1 MNRLFRILVACCAT
15 SLPLSAVEQVF
26 DIPHELTSKVW
37 RASWIAP
44 ADTPPNDYGVYAFRK
59 SFELAE
65 KPPRFVIHL
74 TADNRYRLFVNGE
87 PVTIGPARG
96 DLMHW
101 CYESI
106 DIASL
111 LKAGGNVIAVQVWN
125 FGIYAP
131 HAQFSRRTGLLI
143 QGDGTPESVVD
154 TNATWQVK
162 QDQSFSPVPLDMAKL
177 GTFITSGH
185 GNRIDASKAIKGWQQ
200 ENHDSSGWSKVELV
214 SPGFPWGTG
223 TQGDWLL
230 VPRMI
235 PLMEDSPQTFAA
247 VRRADGVNV
256 SPGFIHG
263 TAPIVI
269 APREKA
275 SLLLDQGKLTTA
287 YPELLVSGGKGAKL
301 RITYAESLY
310 KAEKGGDKG
319 NRDEIEGKVIRG
331 LVDEFLPDGQGEF
344 LFRPLRFR
352 TFRYVQLEIE
362 TGGEPL
368 RILCYS
374 SRFTAYPLELKA
386 TFETGEQRLD
396 RIWQAGWHTQ
406 RLCAN
411 DIFYDCPY
419 YEQMMY
425 VGDTRIQA
433 LITRYM
439 SGDDRLMRRAID
451 LFDGSR
457 VPEGLTQSS
466 YPSRVPQFIPPYSL
480 SWIQMLNDY
489 LLVNG
494 NESYVRGKLNAVRS
508 ILDWYQNQT
517 DPATGLYAAKSWWN
531 FVDWPNEWPWDDAT
545 RIGGVPSR
553 DKDGVSSILNL
564 QWVLALRDAATL
576 YRHFD
581 RKSDAD
587 QADKTADHVLHQVF
601 QRCWDPQ
608 RGLLADSSERN
619 TFSQHANV
627 LLVLADPGGQ
637 LGYAPRKLM
646 ETVLIDSSLIQCT
659 MYFRFYLNEALLAAG
674 MGDRYLDQL
683 QQWETMLAQGL
694 TTFAERPD
702 PTRSDC
708 HGWSASPNYHFLR
721 IVCGIQ
727 PTAPGFSKVRIEPNL
742 GKLREVTASMPHPLG
757 PICVKFKR
765 SENAEIYGWAE
776 LPPGLNGE
784 LKVNGRTHQLTG
796 GSRFELP

>member
-1 MNRLFRILVACCAT
+1 MKSILCILIACGAFI
-15 SLPLSAVEQVF
+15 SPVSAVEQVF
-26 DIPHELTSKVW
+26 DIPRELSGEVW

-44 ADTPPNDYGVYAFRK
+44 IDAPPNDYGVFAFRK
-59 SFELAE
+59 PFDLAE
-65 KPPRFVIHL
+65 KPSRFVIHL

-87 PVTIGPARG
+87 AVTIGPARG

-101 CYESI
+101 CFESI

-111 LKAGGNVIAVQVWN
+111 LKAGGNNIAIQVWN

-131 HAQFSRRTGLLI
+131 FAQFSRRTGLLV
-143 QGDGTPESVVD
+143 QGDGILESVVD
-154 TNATWQVK
+154 TNATWQVR
-162 QDQSFSPVPLDMAKL
+162 QDESFSPVPLDMAKL

-185 GNRIDASKAIKGWQQ
+185 GNRIEAAKALKGWQQ
-200 ENHDSSGWSKVELV
+200 EKHDTSDWSKVELV

-235 PLMEDSPQTFAA
+235 PLMEDTPQTFAA
-247 VRRADGVNV
+247 IRRADGVKV
-256 SPGFIHG
+256 SPDFIHG
-263 TAPIVI
+263 MAPIEI
-269 APREKA
+269 APGQKV

-287 YPELLVSGGKGAKL
+287 YPEMIVSGGKGAKL
-301 RITYAESLY
+301 RITYAEALH

-352 TFRYVQLEIE
+352 TFRYVQVEIE
-362 TGGEPL
+362 TGSEPL
-368 RILCYS
+368 RILHYS
-374 SRFTAYPLELKA
+374 SRFTAYPLQLKA
-386 TFETGEQRLD
+386 TFKTGDKRLD
-396 RIWQAGWHTQ
+396 NIWQVGWHTQ

-425 VGDTRIQA
+425 VGDTRIQS
-433 LITRYM
+433 LITHYM
-439 SGDDRLMRRAID
+439 SGDDRLMRKAID
-451 LFDGSR
+451 LFDNSR
-457 VPEGLTQSS
+457 VSEGLTQSS

-494 NESYVRGKLNAVRS
+494 DETYVRGKLNATRS
-508 ILDWYQNQT
+508 ILDWYQTQT
-517 DPATGLYAAKSWWN
+517 DPATGLYTAKSWWN

-581 RKSDAD
+581 RESDA
-587 QADKTADHVLHQVF
+587 ARAEKTADNVLRQIF
-601 QRCWDPQ
+601 KRCWDPK
-608 RGLLADSSERN
+608 RGLLADNPERN

-627 LLVLADPGGQ
+627 LLVLADPVGQ
-637 LGYAPRKLM
+637 QGYAPRKLM
-646 ETVLIDSSLIQCT
+646 EHVLADSSLVQCT

-674 MGDRYLDQL
+674 MGDLYLDQL
-683 QQWETMLAQGL
+683 QQWDAMLALGL
-694 TTFAERPD
+694 STFAERPD

-727 PTAPGFSKVRIEPNL
+727 PTAPGFGKVRIEPNM
-742 GKLREVTASMPHPLG
+742 GQLRHVSASMPHPLG
-757 PICVKFKR
+757 SIRLQFKR
-765 SENAEIYGWAE
+765 SENKEFSGWVD
-776 LPPGLNGE
+776 LPHGLNGE
-784 LKVNGRTHQLTG
+784 LKVNGKIHQLTG